1 MNVTSLIEQLEGLVS
16 SGTGVPA
23 TGKVLV
29 DREKL
34 AELVSQI
41 QTALPADLQEAQ
53 DFLQMRENLINQAL
67 SEARRIRTSSE
78 DEARNRVGE
87 SEVLKEARKQSDDI
101 VAAAQQR
108 AQRILDEADVQGHRP
123 ASRRRQVRPVHSPE
137 AGGGAVPS
145 PLHHTA
151 RHRCDVRN
159 QIEHT
164 PAP

>member
-108 AQRILDEADVQGHRP
+108 AQRILDEADVQ
-123 ASRRRQVRPVHSPE
+123 A
-137 AGGGAVPS
+137 
-145 PLHHTA
+145 TA
-151 RHRCDVRN
+151 RRADADKYAQSTLLKLEEELSQVLSTIRRG
-159 QIEHT
+159 IDAMSAT
-164 PAP
+164 R

>member
-87 SEVLKEARKQSDDI
+87 SEVLREAHKQSDDI

-108 AQRILDEADVQGHRP
+108 AQRILDEA
-123 ASRRRQVRPVHSPE
+123 E
-137 AGGGAVPS
+137 AQA
-145 PLHHTA
+145 TA
-151 RHRCDVRN
+151 RRADADKYAESTLQKLEEELSQVLSTVRRG
-159 QIEHT
+159 IDAMSAT
-164 PAP
+164 R